1 MCLIAKVHGNDKIQ
15 ILKNRRKKV
24 KAIINNGCLHATW
37 TQKTIAMLQVLVQI
51 KFENFGDMIR
61 KGKMV
66 KKV

>member
-1 MCLIAKVHGNDKIQ
+1 MGVCML
-15 ILKNRRKKV
+15 R
-24 KAIINNGCLHATW
+24 W